1 MKSFLSFLLL
11 FFSLFA
17 FSQISELLPS
27 EKELLKTSSNQACL
41 CIDSININNKTSLQV
56 SADISNCIEK
66 QATAYQMT
74 IKILKSQKEVEKTGN
89 KKVNIE
95 VNTNQNSNEFKKYYY
110 ELERELR
117 SNCVSLN
124 DKINSNEKKSHHSVS
139 ENDKALDFY
148 NLGIKENESK
158 NHKKALE
165 YFQKAVKEDHDFPFA
180 WDNIGFTNRA
190 LGNYDD
196 ALKAYQ
202 TSLQIDPTGK
212 MPLQNIPIVYIYKKD
227 YQKAVDAYLDLKKTY
242 LDDPE
247 VDYGIGVIYY
257 DHLKDNQKALDYMCK
272 AYNKYTEMKS
282 PYRTDAESI
291 IRNIY
296 QIMSKEGKKDDFLK
310 ILKNNN
316 INFE

>member
-1 MKSFLSFLLL
+1 MKSILLLLLSF
-11 FFSLFA
+11 FSSSA
-17 FSQISELLPS
+17 FSQISEILPS
-27 EKELLKTSSNQACL
+27 EKELLKSASNQACL

-56 SADISNCIEK
+56 SSDISNCIDK
-66 QATAYQMT
+66 QTTAYQMS
-74 IKILKSQKEVEKTGN
+74 IKILQSQKQVEKTGN

-95 VNTNQNSNEFKKYYY
+95 IDTNQNSNEFKKYYY

-117 SNCVSLN
+117 NICVNLN
-124 DKINSNEKKSHHSVS
+124 EKINTNEKKSHNSVS
-139 ENDKALDFY
+139 ENEKAIDFY

-158 NHKKALE
+158 NYKKALE

-190 LGNYDD
+190 LGNYDE

-202 TSLQIDPTGK
+202 TSLKIDPTGK
-212 MPLQNIPIVYIYKKD
+212 MPLQNIPVVYIYKKE
-227 YQKAVDAYLDLKKTY
+227 YQKAVDAYLDLKKIY

-257 DHLKDNQKALDYMCK
+257 NYLKDNQKALDYMCK

-291 IRNIY
+291 IRDIY
-296 QIMSKEGKKDDFLK
+296 QMMSKEGKKDDFIK

>member
-1 MKSFLSFLLL
+1 MKSIFTIFLLL
-11 FFSLFA
+11 SGLLA
-17 FSQISELLPS
+17 YSQISDMMPS
-27 EKELLKTSSNQACL
+27 EKELLKSSANQACL
-41 CIDSININNKTSLQV
+41 CIDSIKIINKTSLE
-56 SADISNCIEK
+56 ISKDLSKCIDK
-66 QATAYQMT
+66 QTTAYQIS
-74 IKILKSQKEVEKTGN
+74 IKILKSQKEVEKSGN
-89 KKVNIE
+89 KNVNLEI
-95 VNTNQNSNEFKKYYY
+95 NTNQDSKEFKKYYY
-110 ELERELR
+110 ELERELK

-124 DKINSNEKKSHHSVS
+124 NKINSNEKKSHKSVS
-139 ENDKALDFY
+139 ENEKALEFY
-148 NLGIKENESK
+148 NLGVKENETK

-165 YFQKAVKEDHDFPFA
+165 YFKKAVKEDHNFPFA
-180 WDNIGFTNRA
+180 WDNIGYTNRA

-202 TSLQIDPTGK
+202 TSLEIDPTGK
-212 MPLQNIPIVYIYKKD
+212 MPLQNIPVVYIYKKD
-227 YQKAVDAYLDLKKTY
+227 YQKAVDAYLDLKKIY

-257 DHLKDNQKALDYMCK
+257 ENLKNNEKALDYMCK

-296 QIMSKEGKKDDFLK
+296 QLMNKDGKKEEFLK
-310 ILKNNN
+310 ILKINN